1 MHTASDRPP
10 TIGVVHHDFC
20 PGSPSSTDLGAANF
34 SEILE
39 LKVVFSY
46 RMLWRMLGP
55 NESLWDD
62 VYRSMHR
69 IRGLLTCNHL
79 PGSLSATVSED
90 DPLAHVSRA
99 TALVQALSHR
109 SSGPTDAS
117 RPSCHFAPLEA
128 GAGPASPP
136 QHEYAYPIQN

>member
-1 MHTASDRPP
+1 MHTASNRPP
-10 TIGVVHHDFC
+10 TIGVVHHDFF

-46 RMLWRMLGP
+46 PLVSMLWRMLGP

-62 VYRSMHR
+62 VHRSMHQT
-69 IRGLLTCNHL
+69 RGLLTCNHL

-109 SSGPTDAS
+109 SSGPTDAN
-117 RPSCHFAPLEA
+117 RPS
-128 GAGPASPP
+128 
-136 QHEYAYPIQN
+136 

>member
-1 MHTASDRPP
+1 MHTASNMP
-10 TIGVVHHDFC
+10 TTYGVVHHNFY
-20 PGSPSSTDLGAANF
+20 PGSPSFADLGAANF

-62 VYRSMHR
+62 VHRSMHR

-90 DPLAHVSRA
+90 GPLAHISRA
-99 TALVQALSHR
+99 CALVEALSHR
-109 SSGPTDAS
+109 FSGPTDAI
-117 RPSCHFAPLEA
+117 RPS
-128 GAGPASPP
+128 
-136 QHEYAYPIQN
+136 